1 MKLFNRIF
9 VSAIVASASLVVAC
23 GTEEESPPP
32 TDGTGAH
39 DAAVD
44 ASDIVPQ
51 DAADDDAEADGA
63 TPMDATEVDDGSAA
77 ELPDADSAHADTE
90 LTDIAD
96 GDTPDAVPNACVD
109 DIVPENRSPCDCLGR
124 SFRTTRC
131 EDIGEHRCVVCE
143 WSVVCANSSPEPY
156 AWSTQIGSPCN
167 PYPFEELED
176 VDGWDGRVEDVVDVG
191 ADAMDGGGPA
201 DDGSGESAGS
211 GEPDVVSDSE
221 DSDGSASAG
230 TP

>member
-1 MKLFNRIF
+1 MLPPFLHF
-9 VSAIVASASLVVAC
+9 LAAGLLLAAFALAC
-23 GTEEESPPP
+23 GTEEESPPS
-32 TDGTGAH
+32 TDGSEGV
-39 DAAVD
+39 DAALDTNDDVPVD
-44 ASDIVPQ
+44 TSDDGIDQ
-51 DAADDDAEADGA
+51 DGP
-63 TPMDATEVDDGSAA
+63 TPTDATEVDDGSATEIADA
-77 ELPDADSAHADTE
+77 EGSLADTE

-109 DIVPENRSPCDCLGR
+109 DIVPENGSPCDCLGR

-131 EDIGEHRCVVCE
+131 EDIGEHQCVVCS

-167 PYPFEELED
+167 PYPSEGLED

-191 ADAMDGGGPA
+191 ADAMDGSGPA

-211 GEPDVVSDSE
+211 GEPDTVSDAE
-221 DSDGSASAG
+221 DSDGSASSG